1 MARTTDRPSV
11 EDRLAAVHEQLIAA
25 VEALTSSEAWASML
39 HVAARFP
46 DYSPSNILLIG
57 MQRPDATRVAGIKTW
72 NAVGRHVLKGEHGIA
87 ILAPCVYR
95 AREPLDGAAPTG
107 AADGK
112 GGPTSEKPGAVTP
125 VPPGTSAPDDHAVRR
140 RELHG
145 FRVVHVF
152 DVSQTGG
159 DPLPDVAPAL
169 LVGAAP
175 ADLWDHLAAEVAR
188 AGYALERGPC
198 GAANGWT
205 DMSRQVV
212 RVREDV
218 EPLQA
223 TKTLAHELGHI
234 RADHANRFP
243 EYGIDRT
250 CRGQAEIEAES
261 IAYLVLAQAGVDASA
276 YSAPYV
282 ARWSSGDPARLREA
296 ATIVINTARALG
308 PQESQR
314 PADAGIEPIGRQNS
328 TAVMGR

>member
-1 MARTTDRPSV
+1 M
-11 EDRLAAVHEQLIAA
+11 
-25 VEALTSSEAWASML
+25 
-39 HVAARFP
+39 
-46 DYSPSNILLIG
+46 
-57 MQRPDATRVAGIKTW
+57 
-72 NAVGRHVLKGEHGIA
+72 
-87 ILAPCVYR
+87 
-95 AREPLDGAAPTG
+95 
-107 AADGK
+107 
-112 GGPTSEKPGAVTP
+112 
-125 VPPGTSAPDDHAVRR
+125 
-140 RELHG
+140 
-145 FRVVHVF
+145 
-152 DVSQTGG
+152 SQTGG
-159 DPLPDVAPAL
+159 DPLPDVAPEL

-175 ADLWDHLAAEVAR
+175 ADLWDHLAAEAAR

-234 RADHANRFP
+234 HADHANRFP

-282 ARWSSGDPARLREA
+282 ARWSDGDPSRLREA
-296 ATIVINTARALG
+296 ATNVINTARAIELG
-308 PQESQR
+308 ESLR
-314 PADAGIEPIGRQNS
+314 SADARTGPIGRES
-328 TAVMGR
+328 PAAAVGR